1 MPVFGSLCNETYLLQ
16 RIDRYKPAFLGRLLS
31 IFVKHSMDFHLNGG
45 LSPTNKGISA
55 HTGMPFLIEREPQG
69 YFLHLPKIFYG
80 LKIYEMKTEKI
91 IRLRV
96 SLSLEFKAPELVKV
110 KAYQRIRN
118 GKVEKVRSH
127 YRIVVGR

>member
-1 MPVFGSLCNETYLLQ
+1 MLAGLENLCT
-16 RIDRYKPAFLGRLLS
+16 
-31 IFVKHSMDFHLNGG
+31 FVKHFMDFHLNGG
-45 LSPTNKGISA
+45 LSPTKGISA

-96 SLSLEFKAPELVKV
+96 SLSLEFKAP
-110 KAYQRIRN
+110 N
-118 GKVEKVRSH
+118 S
-127 YRIVVGR
+127 

>member
-1 MPVFGSLCNETYLLQ
+1 MVF
-16 RIDRYKPAFLGRLLS
+16 YKYS
-31 IFVKHSMDFHLNGG
+31 DWKEKQKQ
-45 LSPTNKGISA
+45 KGIDLLVS
-55 HTGMPFLIEREPQG
+55 
-69 YFLHLPKIFYG
+69 KIFYG

>member
-1 MPVFGSLCNETYLLQ
+1 
-16 RIDRYKPAFLGRLLS
+16 
-31 IFVKHSMDFHLNGG
+31 MDFHLNGG

-96 SLSLEFKAPELVKV
+96 SLSLEFKAPKLVKV

-118 GKVEKVRSH
+118 GKVEKVHSH

>member
-1 MPVFGSLCNETYLLQ
+1 
-16 RIDRYKPAFLGRLLS
+16 
-31 IFVKHSMDFHLNGG
+31 
-45 LSPTNKGISA
+45 
-55 HTGMPFLIEREPQG
+55 
-69 YFLHLPKIFYG
+69 
-80 LKIYEMKTEKI
+80 MKTEKI

>member
-1 MPVFGSLCNETYLLQ
+1 LY
-16 RIDRYKPAFLGRLLS
+16 S
-31 IFVKHSMDFHLNGG
+31 IAWIIHFGG

-80 LKIYEMKTEKI
+80 LKIYAMQTEKI

-96 SLSLEFKAPELVKV
+96 SLSFEFKAIEQNRP
-110 KAYQRIRN
+110 
-118 GKVEKVRSH
+118 
-127 YRIVVGR
+127 

>member
-1 MPVFGSLCNETYLLQ
+1 MLAGLENLCTF
-16 RIDRYKPAFLGRLLS
+16 I
-31 IFVKHSMDFHLNGG
+31 KHFMDFHLNGG

-96 SLSLEFKAPELVKV
+96 SLSLEFKAPKLVKV

>member
-1 MPVFGSLCNETYLLQ
+1 MRVSKNFVPLY
-16 RIDRYKPAFLGRLLS
+16 RIAWIIHF
-31 IFVKHSMDFHLNGG
+31 GG

-80 LKIYEMKTEKI
+80 LKIYAMQTEKI

-96 SLSLEFKAPELVKV
+96 SLSLEFKAPKLVKV

>member
-1 MPVFGSLCNETYLLQ
+1 
-16 RIDRYKPAFLGRLLS
+16 
-31 IFVKHSMDFHLNGG
+31 MDFHLNGG

-91 IRLRV
+91 IRLSV
-96 SLSLEFKAPELVKV
+96 SLYLGSRLP
-110 KAYQRIRN
+110 IRN
-118 GKVEKVRSH
+118 QTRTAATDGSPGPVFPFLIRCYFFQRKR
-127 YRIVVGR
+127 

>member
-1 MPVFGSLCNETYLLQ
+1 
-16 RIDRYKPAFLGRLLS
+16 
-31 IFVKHSMDFHLNGG
+31 MDFHLNGG

-69 YFLHLPKIFYG
+69 YFLHLQKIFYG
-80 LKIYEMKTEKI
+80 HKIYEMKTEKS

-96 SLSLEFKAPELVKV
+96 SLSLEFKAPKLVKV

-118 GKVEKVRSH
+118 GKDEKVRSH

>member
-1 MPVFGSLCNETYLLQ
+1 
-16 RIDRYKPAFLGRLLS
+16 
-31 IFVKHSMDFHLNGG
+31 
-45 LSPTNKGISA
+45 
-55 HTGMPFLIEREPQG
+55 
-69 YFLHLPKIFYG
+69 
-80 LKIYEMKTEKI
+80 MKTEKI

-96 SLSLEFKAPELVKV
+96 SLSLEFKAPKLVNV

>member
-1 MPVFGSLCNETYLLQ
+1 
-16 RIDRYKPAFLGRLLS
+16 
-31 IFVKHSMDFHLNGG
+31 
-45 LSPTNKGISA
+45 
-55 HTGMPFLIEREPQG
+55 MPFLIEREPQG
-69 YFLHLPKIFYG
+69 YFLHLSKIFYG

>member
-1 MPVFGSLCNETYLLQ
+1 MEMLAGLEKLCTFAYH
-16 RIDRYKPAFLGRLLS
+16 F
-31 IFVKHSMDFHLNGG
+31 MDFHLNGV

-80 LKIYEMKTEKI
+80 LKIYEMKIEKI

-96 SLSLEFKAPELVKV
+96 SLSFEFKAPKLVKV
-110 KAYQRIRN
+110 KAYKRIRN

-127 YRIVVGR
+127 YRNVEGRLVVRNELHR

>member
-1 MPVFGSLCNETYLLQ
+1 
-16 RIDRYKPAFLGRLLS
+16 
-31 IFVKHSMDFHLNGG
+31 MDFHLNGG
-45 LSPTNKGISA
+45 SSPTNKGISA

-96 SLSLEFKAPELVKV
+96 SLSLEFKAPKLVKV
-110 KAYQRIRN
+110 RRTSAFAMA
-118 GKVEKVRSH
+118 RSK
-127 YRIVVGR
+127 RSVLITASLWDDR

>member
-1 MPVFGSLCNETYLLQ
+1 
-16 RIDRYKPAFLGRLLS
+16 
-31 IFVKHSMDFHLNGG
+31 
-45 LSPTNKGISA
+45 
-55 HTGMPFLIEREPQG
+55 
-69 YFLHLPKIFYG
+69 
-80 LKIYEMKTEKI
+80 MKTEKI

-110 KAYQRIRN
+110 KAYQRIRY